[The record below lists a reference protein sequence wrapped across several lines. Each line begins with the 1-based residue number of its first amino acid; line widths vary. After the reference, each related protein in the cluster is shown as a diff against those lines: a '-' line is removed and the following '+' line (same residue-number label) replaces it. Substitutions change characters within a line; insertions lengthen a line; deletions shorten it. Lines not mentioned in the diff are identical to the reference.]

1 MARRIF
7 EKYEN
12 FNIQD
17 LVLPYESFVP
27 FYDVGGFKINPEN
40 KDALVA
46 AALPLLEKKYESLCA
61 SEFLMYARNGNR
73 SVFEDKYFPRRT
85 DLTTLVAAEAAEGE
99 GRFVDKIL
107 DLVWM
112 ILEESTWI
120 VPAHIAPFAAPKEG
134 LPVTYEGKRDFNDL
148 FAAQTGAIV
157 AAAYYVCHEKFD
169 EISPVINKR
178 ILENLNDRIIEL
190 FANRPER
197 RIWMN
202 GWWVNNWC
210 PWIISNVL
218 TATALTPTSVETR
231 TKVIK
236 GAIQGLEKF
245 IGQYG
250 EDGACDEG
258 PIYWRVASGAVY
270 NAILAIR
277 DMTGGKIDVFGDEK
291 IRNMGEF
298 YPNMHITGNRFLNF
312 SDARPRDAVVKS
324 WGYDFGRLSGSETM
338 TSFWKMRYDGV
349 ETSCPSSGDTCYKF
363 FYRLC
368 SESIKK
374 QEAYKPGTSI
384 YYESLKL
391 GVMREYADTEKG
403 FYLAMTGAH
412 NPNSHGHA
420 DLGNVFVFSD
430 GQPIFIDAGTGR
442 YTKLTFSAERNN
454 LWWIRSDHHNLP
466 TINGKMQV
474 VANGVETGA
483 AIFDAENKTFSL
495 DLKGAYPEDSEI
507 DTYKRVAT
515 LGEGRV
521 TVTDTVKSKID
532 GEIQFNY
539 LLTTEPVFVE
549 DGIFTVNG
557 VKVEYD
563 RSLSFS
569 YDCPDVTMPETVDM
583 PVEWECERLY
593 RIKLTALLKADEE
606 KSFKIEVRQQIKT

>member
-1 MARRIF
+1 MPRKIF
-7 EKYEN
+7 ERFEN

-17 LVLPYESFVP
+17 LVLPYEGFTP
-27 FYDVGGFKINPEN
+27 FFDVGGFKINPEN

-46 AALPLLEKKYESLCA
+46 KALPMLEKKYESLCA
-61 SEFLMYARNGNR
+61 SDFLMYARNGNR

-120 VPAHIAPFAAPKEG
+120 VPAHIAPFAAPKVG
-134 LPVTYEGKRDFNDL
+134 LPATYAGKRNFTDL

-169 EISPVINKR
+169 KISPVINKR

-190 FANRPER
+190 FATRPER

-202 GWWVNNWC
+202 GEWVNNWC
-210 PWIISNVL
+210 PWIISNIL

-231 TKVIK
+231 TKVIE
-236 GAIQGLEKF
+236 GAILGLEKF

-258 PIYWRVASGAVY
+258 PVYWRVASGAVY
-270 NAILAIR
+270 NALLVIR
-277 DMTGGKIDVFGDEK
+277 DMTGGRIDVFGDEK

-298 YPNMHITGNRFLNF
+298 YPNMHITGDRFLNF

-324 WGYDFGRLSGSETM
+324 WGYDWGRLSGSETM
-338 TSFWKMRYDGV
+338 TSFWKMRYNGV
-349 ETSCPSSGDTCYKF
+349 DASCHSSGDTCYKF

-368 SESIKK
+368 GESIKK
-374 QEAYKPGTSI
+374 EGAPKPKTRI
-384 YYESLKL
+384 YYESLRL
-391 GVMREYADTEKG
+391 GAMREYADTDKG
-403 FYLAMTGAH
+403 FYLAMLGAH
-412 NPNSHGHA
+412 NPHSHTHA
-420 DLGNVFVFSD
+420 DLGTIWVFHD
-430 GQPIFIDAGTGR
+430 GKPIFIDAGTGR
-442 YTKLTFSAERNN
+442 YTRLTFSAERNN
-454 LWWIRSDHHNLP
+454 LWWIRSDHHNIP
-466 TINGKMQV
+466 TINGKMQ
-474 VANGVETGA
+474 AIGVEYVTSEA
-483 AIFDAENKTFSL
+483 VYDKDNKTFSL
-495 DLKGAYPEDSEI
+495 NLKGAYPADAEI
-507 DTYKRVAT
+507 DTYKRTAS
-515 LGEGRV
+515 LGEGQV

-539 LLTTEPVFVE
+539 LLTTEPVFIE
-549 DGIFTVNG
+549 DGVFTVQG

-563 RSLSFS
+563 RSLIFS
-569 YDCPDVTMPETVDM
+569 YDSPDVTMPETVDM
-583 PVEWECERLY
+583 PIEWDCEKLY
-593 RIKLTALLKADEE
+593 RVKLSAPLEANRSYEFKTTVIK
-606 KSFKIEVRQQIKT
+606 

>member
-1 MARRIF
+1 MARKIF
-7 EKYEN
+7 EKYEGI
-12 FNIQD
+12 NIQD
-17 LVLPYESFVP
+17 LVLPYEGFTP
-27 FYDVGGFKINPEN
+27 FFDVGGFKINPEN
-40 KDALVA
+40 KDALVS
-46 AALPLLEKKYESLCA
+46 AALPLLEKKYESLYA
-61 SEFLMYARNGNR
+61 SEFMMYARNGNR
-73 SVFEDKYFPRRT
+73 SVYEEKYFERRN
-85 DLTTLVAAEAAEGE
+85 DLTTLTAAEAAEGE

-157 AAAYYVCHEKFD
+157 AVAYYVCRDKFE

-190 FANRPER
+190 FATRPDR

-210 PWIISNVL
+210 PWIISNIL
-218 TATALTPTSVETR
+218 TATALTPTSVEMR

-236 GAIQGLEKF
+236 GAILGLEKF

-258 PIYWRVASGAVY
+258 PVYWRVASGAVY

-277 DMTGGKIDVFGDEK
+277 DMTGGRIDVFGDQK

-298 YPNMHITGNRFLNF
+298 YPNMHITGDRFLNF
-312 SDARPRDAVVKS
+312 SDARAKDAVVKT
-324 WGYDFGRLSGSETM
+324 WGYDWGRLSESETM
-338 TSFWKMRYDGV
+338 KGFWNMRYNGI
-349 ETSCPSSGDTCYKF
+349 EPACHSGGDTCYKF

-368 SESIKK
+368 GESIKK
-374 QEAYKPGTSI
+374 DAAYKPKTSV

-420 DLGNVFVFSD
+420 DLGNIFVFSD

-474 VANGVETGA
+474 IANGVESGE

-495 DLKGAYPEDSEI
+495 DLAGAYPAETEIETFKRTVALGDGYVTVEDS
-507 DTYKRVAT
+507 VA
-515 LGEGRV
+515 
-521 TVTDTVKSKID
+521 SKID

-539 LLTTEPVFVE
+539 LLNTKPEFVE
-549 DGIFTVNG
+549 DGVFTVHG
-557 VKVEYD
+557 VRVEYD
-563 RSLSFS
+563 RTLDFSF
-569 YDCPDVTMPETVDM
+569 DCPDVTMPETIDM
-583 PVEWECERLY
+583 PIEWETEKLY
-593 RIKLTALLKADEE
+593 RVKLSCKLAPDAGRVF
-606 KSFKIEVRQQIKT
+606 SMKISK